1 MDEGDGLEEREDFRS
16 KRIVY
21 AIPAMEE
28 AVVLKDITYK
38 IVGDRELKLDVYYPP
53 DYEGEARLPAVLFVH
68 GDGPSDFLKDAKD
81 WGCYVSWGQLVAAS
95 GFVAVTFNHRSSEA
109 LTRLYEAAGDVDD
122 LISYIREHAGTLG
135 IDPDVLGIWTCSAGS
150 PMGFR
155 SALRNAPSYVRFVIS
170 YYGIAD
176 LKVYYQEPVGS
187 EAEPG
192 HANEPEQA
200 LPTFPNEVFEEF
212 SASAYLHKRV
222 GRTTP
227 MFIVRSG
234 LDTPELN
241 ASIDRLITTA
251 VVNNVDIDVMNH
263 STGHHAFDILD
274 DNARSREIIRAT
286 LVFMKAHL
294 TLISL

>member
-1 MDEGDGLEEREDFRS
+1 MEERDDLKEQDDFKS

-21 AIPAMEE
+21 TIPAMED
-28 AVVLKDITYK
+28 AIIQKDITYK
-38 IVGDRELKLDVYYPP
+38 VVDDRELKLDVYYPP
-53 DYEGEARLPAVLFVH
+53 DYEGEARLPAILFVH
-68 GDGPSDFLKDAKD
+68 GDGSPEFLKDAKD

-95 GFVAVTFNHRSSEA
+95 GLIAVTFNHRSSEA

-176 LKVYYQEPVGS
+176 LKVYYQGPDGS

-192 HANEPEQA
+192 QPERANEPEQA
-200 LPTFPNEVFEEF
+200 LP
-212 SASAYLHKRV
+212 
-222 GRTTP
+222 
-227 MFIVRSG
+227 
-234 LDTPELN
+234 
-241 ASIDRLITTA
+241 
-251 VVNNVDIDVMNH
+251 
-263 STGHHAFDILD
+263 
-274 DNARSREIIRAT
+274 
-286 LVFMKAHL
+286 
-294 TLISL
+294 

>member
-21 AIPAMEE
+21 AVPAMEE

-53 DYEGEARLPAVLFVH
+53 DYDGEARLPGVLFVH
-68 GDGPSDFLKDAKD
+68 GDAPPDFLKDAKD

-95 GFVAVTFNHRSSEA
+95 GLIAVTFNHRSSEA
-109 LTRLYEAAGDVDD
+109 LTRIYEAARDVDD
-122 LISYIREHAGTLG
+122 LISYVREQAGTLG

-155 SALRNAPSYVRFVIS
+155 SALRNTPSYVRFVVS

-176 LKVYYQEPVGS
+176 LKVYYGETAGS
-187 EAEPG
+187 EEEPG
-192 HANEPEQA
+192 SANEPEQPI
-200 LPTFPNEVFEEF
+200 PTLSNEVFEEF
-212 SASAYLHKRV
+212 SAATYLYKGV
-222 GRTTP
+222 GRTAP
-227 MFIVRSG
+227 MFIVRAG
-234 LDTPELN
+234 LDAPELN
-241 ASIDRLITTA
+241 ASIDRLITAA
-251 VVNNVDIDVMNH
+251 VANNVDIDLMNH

-274 DNARSREIIRAT
+274 DNARSREVIQAT
-286 LVFMKAHL
+286 LEFMKAHL
-294 TLISL
+294 AL